1 MDHTEL
7 GCVLNLMRVSLEE
20 KSMHRGTGKRT
31 MEMEVEI
38 AVMCPQAKTLQG
50 FVTTARSEER
60 GTRHFL
66 PKSPQK
72 TLAMPTP

>member
-1 MDHTEL
+1 
-7 GCVLNLMRVSLEE
+7 MRVSLEE
-20 KSMHRGTGKRT
+20 EKRTHRGTGKRT

-60 GTRHFL
+60 STRQF
-66 PKSPQK
+66 PSGSPADTNPANPLISDLQPPE
-72 TLAMPTP
+72 L